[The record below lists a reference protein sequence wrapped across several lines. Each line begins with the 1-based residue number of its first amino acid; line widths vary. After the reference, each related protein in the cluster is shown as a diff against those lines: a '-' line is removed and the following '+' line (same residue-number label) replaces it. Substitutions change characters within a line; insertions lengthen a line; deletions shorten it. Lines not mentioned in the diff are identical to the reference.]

1 MTDTMVICGLSALDY
16 WRKAAGAEFDAS
28 YERLWEGMR
37 VARPCDTVY
46 SRAADLLVSLGLP
59 APLHLLADSPGN
71 RRTSLFAV
79 FHTYRE
85 PPLDHDLIE
94 LSPHVIV
101 CSPMLAIAQVASTV
115 SPAELD
121 LLYLE
126 FCGTYLLSP
135 ASPTG
140 FVGVKPYLTKESLF
154 EAFQDG
160 SGYPACKKNKRLSV
174 LERAAPNSNSPA
186 ESACHAML
194 SLPRAYGGLGV
205 PGIELNKTLLL
216 GPESAAILGT
226 DRIRPDFYIED
237 AATAGEYKSK
247 AFHSS
252 DDWANDSRR
261 LDALESMGLH
271 TFTLDAVRANNLR
284 DLTGLAHT
292 LCDRMGLRYPKPRK
306 SEIEKR
312 VSLHKSLFYG

>member
-1 MTDTMVICGLSALDY
+1 MTDTIVICGLSALDY

-46 SRAADLLVSLGLP
+46 SRAADLLAPLGLP

-101 CSPMLAIAQVASTV
+101 CSPMLAIAQAASTV
-115 SPAELD
+115 SLAELD

-160 SGYPACKKNKRLSV
+160 SGYPACKKNKRL
-174 LERAAPNSNSPA
+174 
-186 ESACHAML
+186 
-194 SLPRAYGGLGV
+194 
-205 PGIELNKTLLL
+205 
-216 GPESAAILGT
+216 
-226 DRIRPDFYIED
+226 
-237 AATAGEYKSK
+237 
-247 AFHSS
+247 
-252 DDWANDSRR
+252 
-261 LDALESMGLH
+261 
-271 TFTLDAVRANNLR
+271 
-284 DLTGLAHT
+284 
-292 LCDRMGLRYPKPRK
+292 
-306 SEIEKR
+306 
-312 VSLHKSLFYG
+312 

>member
-37 VARPCDTVY
+37 VARPCGTVY

-101 CSPMLAIAQVASTV
+101 CSPVLAIAQAASTV

-126 FCGTYLLSP
+126 FCGTYLRRNPCLRRFKMGRGIQRARRTKGFRCSSALLRIP
-135 ASPTG
+135 TLRPSLPATLCSAFLAPTAALASPG
-140 FVGVKPYLTKESLF
+140 
-154 EAFQDG
+154 
-160 SGYPACKKNKRLSV
+160 
-174 LERAAPNSNSPA
+174 
-186 ESACHAML
+186 
-194 SLPRAYGGLGV
+194 
-205 PGIELNKTLLL
+205 
-216 GPESAAILGT
+216 
-226 DRIRPDFYIED
+226 
-237 AATAGEYKSK
+237 
-247 AFHSS
+247 
-252 DDWANDSRR
+252 
-261 LDALESMGLH
+261 
-271 TFTLDAVRANNLR
+271 
-284 DLTGLAHT
+284 
-292 LCDRMGLRYPKPRK
+292 
-306 SEIEKR
+306 
-312 VSLHKSLFYG
+312 

>member
-1 MTDTMVICGLSALDY
+1 MAETMVICGLSALDY
-16 WRKAAGAEFDAS
+16 WRKLQGAEFDAS
-28 YERLWEGMR
+28 YEDLWEGKR
-37 VARPCDTVY
+37 VARPGDTVY
-46 SRAADLLVSLGLP
+46 SRSADLLVALGLP

-85 PPLDHDLIE
+85 PPLEKDLIE
-94 LSPHVIV
+94 IGPNVFV
-101 CSPMLAIAQVASTV
+101 CSPVLAIAQAASTS

-140 FVGVKPYLTKESLF
+140 FVGAKPYLTKESLF
-154 EAFQDG
+154 EAFQG
-160 SGYPACKKNKRLSV
+160 ESGYPTCKKNKRLSV
-174 LERAAPNSNSPA
+174 LESSSPNSNSPA
-186 ESACHAML
+186 ESVCHAML

-216 GPESAAILGT
+216 DSESAAILGT

-252 DDWANDSRR
+252 DNWANDSRR

-271 TFTLDAVRANNLR
+271 TFTLDAVRAKNLR

-292 LCDRMGLRYPKPRK
+292 LCDRMGLRYTKPRK

-312 VSLHKSLFYG
+312 ASLHKSLFYS

>member
-1 MTDTMVICGLSALDY
+1 MAETMVICGLSALDY
-16 WRKAAGAEFDAS
+16 WRKLQGAEFDAS
-28 YERLWEGMR
+28 YEDLWEGKR
-37 VARPCDTVY
+37 VARPGDTVY
-46 SRAADLLVSLGLP
+46 SRSADLLVALGLP

-85 PPLDHDLIE
+85 PPLEKDLIE
-94 LSPHVIV
+94 IGPNVFV
-101 CSPMLAIAQVASTV
+101 CSPVLAIAQAASTI

-140 FVGVKPYLTKESLF
+140 FVGAKPYLTKESLF
-154 EAFQDG
+154 EAFQG
-160 SGYPACKKNKRLSV
+160 ESGYPACKKNKRLSV
-174 LERAAPNSNSPA
+174 LESSSPNSNSPA

-216 GPESAAILGT
+216 DSESAAILGT

-252 DDWANDSRR
+252 DNWANDSRR

-271 TFTLDAVRANNLR
+271 TFTLDAVRAKNLR
-284 DLTGLAHT
+284 DLTGLART
-292 LCDRMGLRYPKPRK
+292 LCDRMGLRYTKPRK

-312 VSLHKSLFYG
+312 VSLHKSLFYS